1 MVRFWGVLAL
11 VALGA
16 LIGTTVWSAVP
27 VGRPIT
33 NRPVTPNPKL
43 AREALHGFFRTS
55 DETYIEKALA
65 EERLRIT
72 RAALL
77 IPEERRAADVLLRR
91 GFNGFEVEQLLL
103 RHGLEYMSC
112 EVKTP
117 VSDGSAMTMWALS
130 GGPVP
135 RLPGPVSEQVERD
148 IGRFRYQ
155 FEERANLSQDAE
167 TAAHDREIARSPE
180 IGVYRVEVV
189 GTYRGLAALMDENEV
204 RGVMA
209 ELDGQRAQGFDQWL
223 AEQRKNMRVIR
234 TRRVL
239 VPGNLS
245 LPAPPPTIPPP

>member
-1 MVRFWGVLAL
+1 VNKWMVRFWGVLAL

-16 LIGTTVWSAVP
+16 LIGTTVWPAV
-27 VGRPIT
+27 
-33 NRPVTPNPKL
+33 PVTPNPKL

-55 DETYIEKALA
+55 DETYIEKALV
-65 EERLRIT
+65 EERLRVT
-72 RAALL
+72 KAALL

-91 GFNGFEVEQLLL
+91 GFNALEVEQLLL

-117 VSDGSAMTMWALS
+117 VSDGSVMTMWALS

-135 RLPGPVSEQVERD
+135 RLPGSISQQVERD

-155 FEERANLSQDAE
+155 FEERANLSGDAE

-189 GTYRGLAALMDENEV
+189 GTYRGLAALMDEREV

-209 ELDGQRAQGFDQWL
+209 ELDGQRAQAFDRWL
-223 AEQRKNMRVIR
+223 TEQRKNIRVIR

-239 VPGNLS
+239 DPGK
-245 LPAPPPTIPPP
+245 LPPH